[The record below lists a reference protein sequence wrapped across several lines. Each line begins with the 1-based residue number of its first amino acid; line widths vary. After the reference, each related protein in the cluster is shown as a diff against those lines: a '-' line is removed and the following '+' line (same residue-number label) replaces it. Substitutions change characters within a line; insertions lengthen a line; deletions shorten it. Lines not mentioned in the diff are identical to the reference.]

1 MQEKW
6 LPGNTM
12 DRIRDLCRSR
22 NITQVELAQAVGMDK
37 STLSRVMA
45 EKTSKLSSK
54 NLVAIANYFEVS
66 TDFLLGLTDIPAR
79 KEHDIERLGLSVEAA
94 ANLHQGKLNCS
105 VVCQLLENPKFAEL
119 TRQIALYQ
127 EGILASGVAAQ
138 NQMYNSMSNLMLEH
152 GQANPEDMSAVR
164 GAVQEAQALK
174 RPVYADEIENI
185 TRNFRQILAEMKQD
199 GPERVKQTAALTKQ
213 KLSEI
218 TKVLPRQKKG
228 LQLRPEGIMGML
240 SAALNQITVPEE
252 YQAELGEATDQLKQ
266 AIWNYMNTTY
276 NIQMEMNAH
285 HERNPLSDDSERKS

>member
-1 MQEKW
+1 M
-6 LPGNTM
+6 
-12 DRIRDLCRSR
+12 CRSKS
-22 NITQVELAQAVGMDK
+22 ITQTELAQALSIGK
-37 STLSRVMA
+37 NTLSRFMT
-45 EKTSKLSSK
+45 EKTNKLSSEY
-54 NLVAIANYFEVS
+54 VIAIANYFEVS
-66 TDFLLGLTDIPAR
+66 TDFLLGLTHSASR
-79 KEHDIERLGLSVEAA
+79 KNYDVEKLGLTVKAA
-94 ANLHQGKLNCS
+94 ANLYQGKLNRS

-127 EGILASGVAAQ
+127 EGVLASGVAAQ
-138 NQMYNSMSNLMLEH
+138 NQMYNSMSSLMLEH
-152 GQANPEDMSAVR
+152 GQANPEDMPAVR
-164 GAVQEAQALK
+164 DAVQEAQALK

-199 GPERVKQTAALTKQ
+199 GPERVRQTAALTKQ

-240 SAALNQITVPEE
+240 SAALNQITVPDE

-285 HERNPLSDDSERKS
+285 HERNPLPDDSERKS

>member
-1 MQEKW
+1 M
-6 LPGNTM
+6 
-12 DRIRDLCRSR
+12 CRSKS
-22 NITQVELAQAVGMDK
+22 ITQTELAQALSIGK
-37 STLSRVMA
+37 NTLSRFMT
-45 EKTSKLSSK
+45 EKTNKLSSEY
-54 NLVAIANYFEVS
+54 VIAIANYFEVS
-66 TDFLLGLTDIPAR
+66 TDFLLGLTHSASR
-79 KEHDIERLGLSVEAA
+79 KNYDVEKLGLTVKAA
-94 ANLHQGKLNCS
+94 ANPYQGKLNRS

-127 EGILASGVAAQ
+127 EGVLASGVAAQ
-138 NQMYNSMSNLMLEH
+138 NQMYNSMSSLMLEY
-152 GQANPEDMSAVR
+152 GQANPEDMPAVR
-164 GAVQEAQALK
+164 EVVQEAQSLK

-228 LQLRPEGIMGML
+228 LQLRPEGIIGML

-285 HERNPLSDDSERKS
+285 HERNPLPDDSERKS

>member
-1 MQEKW
+1 M
-6 LPGNTM
+6 
-12 DRIRDLCRSR
+12 CRSKS
-22 NITQVELAQAVGMDK
+22 ITQTELAQALSIGK
-37 STLSRVMA
+37 NTLSRFMT
-45 EKTSKLSSK
+45 EKTNKLSSEY
-54 NLVAIANYFEVS
+54 VIAIANYFEVS
-66 TDFLLGLTDIPAR
+66 TDFLLGLTHSASR
-79 KEHDIERLGLSVEAA
+79 KNYDVEKLGLTVKAA
-94 ANLHQGKLNCS
+94 ANLYQGKLNRS

-127 EGILASGVAAQ
+127 EGVLASGVAAQ
-138 NQMYNSMSNLMLEH
+138 NQMYNSMSSLMLEYA
-152 GQANPEDMSAVR
+152 QANPEDMPAVR
-164 GAVQEAQALK
+164 EVVQEAQSLK

-185 TRNFRQILAEMKQD
+185 TRNFRQLLAEMKQD
-199 GPERVKQTAALTKQ
+199 GPERVRQTAALTKQ

-228 LQLRPEGIMGML
+228 LQLRPEGIIGML

-285 HERNPLSDDSERKS
+285 HERNPLPDDSERKS

>member
-1 MQEKW
+1 M
-6 LPGNTM
+6 
-12 DRIRDLCRSR
+12 CRSKS
-22 NITQVELAQAVGMDK
+22 ITQTELAQALSIGK
-37 STLSRVMA
+37 NTLSRFMT
-45 EKTSKLSSK
+45 EKTNKLSSEY
-54 NLVAIANYFEVS
+54 VIAIANYFEVS
-66 TDFLLGLTDIPAR
+66 TDFLLGLTHSASR
-79 KEHDIERLGLSVEAA
+79 KNYDVEKLGLTVKAA
-94 ANLHQGKLNCS
+94 ANLYQGKLNRS

-127 EGILASGVAAQ
+127 EGVLASGVAAQ
-138 NQMYNSMSNLMLEH
+138 NQMYNSMSSLMLEYA
-152 GQANPEDMSAVR
+152 QANPEDMPAVR
-164 GAVQEAQALK
+164 EVVQEAQSLK

-218 TKVLPRQKKG
+218 TKVLPRRKKG
-228 LQLRPEGIMGML
+228 LQLRPEGIIGML

-285 HERNPLSDDSERKS
+285 HERNPLPDDSERKS

>member
-1 MQEKW
+1 M
-6 LPGNTM
+6 T
-12 DRIRDLCRSR
+12 
-22 NITQVELAQAVGMDK
+22 
-37 STLSRVMA
+37 
-45 EKTSKLSSK
+45 EKTNKLSSEY
-54 NLVAIANYFEVS
+54 VIAIANYFEVS
-66 TDFLLGLTDIPAR
+66 TDFLLGLTHSASR
-79 KEHDIERLGLSVEAA
+79 KNYDVEKLGLTVKAA
-94 ANLHQGKLNCS
+94 ANLYQGKLNRS

-127 EGILASGVAAQ
+127 EGVLASGVAAQ
-138 NQMYNSMSNLMLEH
+138 NQMYNSMSSLMLEH

-185 TRNFRQILAEMKQD
+185 TRNFRQLLAEMKQD
-199 GPERVKQTAALTKQ
+199 GPERVRQTVALTKQ

-218 TKVLPRQKKG
+218 TKVLPRQKNV

-285 HERNPLSDDSERKS
+285 HERNPLPDDSERKS

>member
-66 TDFLLGLTDIPAR
+66 TDFLLGLTDIPSR
-79 KEHDIERLGLSVEAA
+79 KEYDIERLGLSVEAA
-94 ANLHQGKLNCS
+94 ANLHQGKLNRS

-127 EGILASGVAAQ
+127 EGVLASGVAAQ
-138 NQMYNSMSNLMLEH
+138 NQMYNSCWNMVRLTRRICPPFVALCRKRRRSNARSMRMRSRTSR
-152 GQANPEDMSAVR
+152 ATSVSFS
-164 GAVQEAQALK
+164 LK
-174 RPVYADEIENI
+174 
-185 TRNFRQILAEMKQD
+185 
-199 GPERVKQTAALTKQ
+199 
-213 KLSEI
+213 
-218 TKVLPRQKKG
+218 
-228 LQLRPEGIMGML
+228 
-240 SAALNQITVPEE
+240 
-252 YQAELGEATDQLKQ
+252 
-266 AIWNYMNTTY
+266 
-276 NIQMEMNAH
+276 
-285 HERNPLSDDSERKS
+285 

>member
-1 MQEKW
+1 M
-6 LPGNTM
+6 
-12 DRIRDLCRSR
+12 CRSKS
-22 NITQVELAQAVGMDK
+22 ITQTELAQALSIGK
-37 STLSRVMA
+37 NTLSRFMT
-45 EKTSKLSSK
+45 EKTNKLSSEY
-54 NLVAIANYFEVS
+54 VIAIANYFEVS
-66 TDFLLGLTDIPAR
+66 TDFLLGLTHSASR
-79 KEHDIERLGLSVEAA
+79 KNYDVEKLGLTVKAA
-94 ANLHQGKLNCS
+94 ANLYQGKLNRS

-127 EGILASGVAAQ
+127 EGVLASGVAAQ
-138 NQMYNSMSNLMLEH
+138 NQMYNSMSSLMLEY
-152 GQANPEDMSAVR
+152 GQANPEDMPAVR

-218 TKVLPRQKKG
+218 TKVLPRQKNV

-285 HERNPLSDDSERKS
+285 HERNPLPDDSERKS